1 MTTNVKTLVPGH
13 FLHTTVSTHYTVPVN
28 TKAVIHN
35 ATVANTASSVAHT
48 LTLYL
53 VDVGASE
60 ALKDVIVSSRV
71 LAPLETYKFPDLIG
85 KPISAT
91 GTIRALC
98 SSTSTLTFNVGGVE
112 VV

>member
-1 MTTNVKTLVPGH
+1 MTTIVKTLVPGH
-13 FLHTTVSTHYTVPVN
+13 FLHTSVSTHYTAPAN
-28 TKAVIHN
+28 TKAIPHN
-35 ATVANTASSVAHT
+35 GTIANTASSVAHT
-48 LTLYL
+48 FTLYL

-60 ALKDVIVSSRV
+60 ALKDVLVSSRV
-71 LAPLETYKFPDLIG
+71 LAPLETYKCPELVG
-85 KPISAT
+85 KTISAT